1 MHGSADASDEEV
13 TAFLKAVGAEE
24 SLPLQALYAAA
35 YDRLHLLAHH
45 QRRRWSGQETLST
58 TALVHEAYLKLS
70 KQDDPRWRDR
80 GHFFR
85 VAARAMRHI
94 LIDYAE
100 RSRTAKR
107 GGNRVHVQ
115 AEQAPLVEESRIEEL
130 LALDQALTR
139 LARQNP
145 RQARV
150 VECRFFVGLEVDETA
165 EALGISSATVMRDW
179 RRGKA
184 WLYVQLGQGQG
195 QGQGRPIGTGSSGA
209 TRGSD
214 GDA

>member
-1 MHGSADASDEEV
+1 MDASDAEV
-13 TAFLKAVGAEE
+13 TAFLKALGAGDDVP
-24 SLPLQALYAAA
+24 LPALYAAA
-35 YDRLHLLAHH
+35 YDRLYRLAHH

-70 KQDDPRWRDR
+70 KQDEPRWRDR

-100 RSRTAKR
+100 RSRTVKR
-107 GGNRVHVQ
+107 GGDSVHVH
-115 AEQAPLVEESRIEEL
+115 AEHAPLIHESRIEEL

-139 LARQNP
+139 LARQHP

-150 VECRFFVGLEVDETA
+150 VECRFFVGLEVGETA
-165 EALGISSATVMRDW
+165 EALGISPATVMRDW

-184 WLYVQLGQGQG
+184 WLYVELGVRQA
-195 QGQGRPIGTGSSGA
+195 RSVGTSSVGSSVG
-209 TRGSD
+209 GSD
-214 GDA
+214 EDA